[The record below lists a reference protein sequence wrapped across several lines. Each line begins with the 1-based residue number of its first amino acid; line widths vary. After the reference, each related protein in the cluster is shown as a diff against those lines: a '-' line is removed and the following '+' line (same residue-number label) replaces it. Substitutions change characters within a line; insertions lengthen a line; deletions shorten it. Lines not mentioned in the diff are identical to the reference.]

1 MDNIYVVITLAL
13 LLGFLI
19 LKEIGRKNKSN
30 LFFRIAAS
38 VFAILSLIFIALPI
52 SYNRTISTDNGN
64 IAVLLTEGYH
74 QDSLDKW
81 KGVSLYSTDLDI
93 TKKDKKVQYIPDID
107 YFLASKP
114 DYQTLHI
121 LGYGLESN
129 EIKSLKNKN
138 LIFHPSALEN
148 GVSSIS
154 WPGKIRSGE
163 QLLVQGRY
171 NNTTGS
177 EVKLI
182 LEGLGT
188 NLDSVIIRKETWND
202 FELKCIPKHLD
213 KAVYSLLAIADND
226 TLSREELPVLVKE
239 SETMRVLI
247 LASSPDFEN
256 KFLKNW
262 LSEQGYSVSL
272 RTTISTEKYSTEF
285 LNSRKNDL
293 NRINTTLLNDFDILI
308 GDMSELSRLSNT
320 ENQAVQNQINNG
332 MGLIIKADAAEPG
345 NGFYRNAFILQ
356 ESRKVIP
363 KSIKLSWEGHSAIKT
378 VLQGGNSIEILAQ
391 TGTQSLVKN
400 ESGDILTN
408 SKLSGKG
415 RMLLT
420 VINDSY
426 TWILGNNM
434 EDYAS
439 FWSYILEKA
448 GRKKE
453 TSESFVINS
462 FPVINSK
469 TGIEFQSETSVTPG
483 IQVNKESIPFKQ
495 HPVMSFLK
503 TGLFWPAQPG
513 WQSIQSGSADT
524 NWFFVFKENAWN
536 VVKASEKLINTRNF
550 IEQSEE
556 KITSEKEATEVYE
569 DTVPSIWFYILF
581 LLCCTYLWLEVKL
594 S

>member
-1 MDNIYVVITLAL
+1 MDKIYIVITLAL
-13 LLGFLI
+13 LLGFI
-19 LKEIGRKNKSN
+19 LYKEIGRKNKSN
-30 LFFRIAAS
+30 LSFRIAAS
-38 VFAILSLIFIALPI
+38 VFAILSLLFIALPI
-52 SYNRTISTDNGN
+52 SFNRTISTDNSN
-64 IAVLLTEGYH
+64 IAILLTEGYH

-81 KGVSLYSTDLDI
+81 KSVSLFSTDIEI

-107 YFLASKP
+107 YFLASRP

-129 EIKSLKNKN
+129 EIKSLKTKN

-148 GVSSIS
+148 GVNSIS
-154 WPGKIRSGE
+154 WPGKIHSGE

-182 LEGLGT
+182 LQGLGT

-213 KAVYSLLAIADND
+213 KAVYSLLTIVDND

-239 SETMRVLI
+239 RETLRVLI

-262 LSEQGYSVSL
+262 LSEQGYRVSI
-272 RTTISTEKYSTEF
+272 RTTISSAKYSTEF

-308 GDMSELSRLSNT
+308 GDMSELSHLSST
-320 ENQAVQNQINNG
+320 ENQAVQNQVNNG

-345 NGFYRNAFILQ
+345 NGFYRKAFILR
-356 ESRKVIP
+356 ESKKVIP
-363 KSIKLSWEGHSAIKT
+363 KTIKLSWEGHSAIKT
-378 VLQGGNSIEILAQ
+378 VLQGGNSIEIIAQ
-391 TGTQSLVKN
+391 YGTQSLVKN
-400 ESGDILTN
+400 ASGDILLN

-420 VINDSY
+420 IINDSF

-434 EDYAS
+434 EDYSS

-453 TSESFVINS
+453 NVESFAIDNL
-462 FPVINSK
+462 PVINKK
-469 TGIEFQSETSVTPG
+469 TGIEFQSETGTIPG
-483 IQVNKESIPFKQ
+483 IQINKESITFKQ
-495 HPVMSFLK
+495 HPVMSFLQ
-503 TGLFWPAQPG
+503 TGLFWPAHPG
-513 WQSIQSGSADT
+513 WQSIQSESADT
-524 NWFFVFKENAWN
+524 NWFYVFDKNAWN
-536 VVKASEKLINTRNF
+536 VVKASEKLKNTRIF
-550 IEQSEE
+550 IKRSEE
-556 KITSEKEATEVYE
+556 KITSEKEAIEVYE

>member
-1 MDNIYVVITLAL
+1 MDKIYIVITLAL
-13 LLGFLI
+13 LLGFI
-19 LKEIGRKNKSN
+19 LYKEIGRKNKSN
-30 LFFRIAAS
+30 LIFRIAAS
-38 VFAILSLIFIALPI
+38 VFAILSLLFIALPI
-52 SYNRTISTDNGN
+52 SFNRTISTDNSN
-64 IAVLLTEGYH
+64 IAILLTEGYH

-81 KGVSLYSTDLDI
+81 KSVSLFSTDIEI

-107 YFLASKP
+107 YFLASRP

-129 EIKSLKNKN
+129 EIKSLKTKN

-148 GVSSIS
+148 GVNSIS
-154 WPGKIRSGE
+154 WPGKIHSGE

-182 LEGLGT
+182 LQGLGT

-213 KAVYSLLAIADND
+213 KAVYSLLTIVDND

-239 SETMRVLI
+239 RETLRVLI

-262 LSEQGYSVSL
+262 LSEQGYRVSI
-272 RTTISTEKYSTEF
+272 RTTISSAKYSTEF

-308 GDMSELSRLSNT
+308 GDMSELSHLSST
-320 ENQAVQNQINNG
+320 ENQAVQNQVNNG

-345 NGFYRNAFILQ
+345 NGFYRKAFILR
-356 ESRKVIP
+356 ESKKVIP
-363 KSIKLSWEGHSAIKT
+363 KTIKLSWEGHSAIKT
-378 VLQGGNSIEILAQ
+378 VLQGGNSIEIIAQ
-391 TGTQSLVKN
+391 YGTQSLVKN
-400 ESGDILTN
+400 ASGDILLN

-420 VINDSY
+420 IINDSF

-434 EDYAS
+434 EDYSS

-453 TSESFVINS
+453 NVESFAIDNL
-462 FPVINSK
+462 PVINKK
-469 TGIEFQSETSVTPG
+469 TGIEFQSETGTIPG
-483 IQVNKESIPFKQ
+483 IQINKESITFKQ
-495 HPVMSFLK
+495 HPVMSFLQ
-503 TGLFWPAQPG
+503 TGLFWPAHPG
-513 WQSIQSGSADT
+513 WQSIQSESVDT
-524 NWFFVFKENAWN
+524 NWFYVFDKNAWN
-536 VVKASEKLINTRNF
+536 VVKASEKLKNTRIF
-550 IEQSEE
+550 IKRSEE
-556 KITSEKEATEVYE
+556 KITSEKEAIEVYE

>member
-1 MDNIYVVITLAL
+1 MDKIYIIITLAL

-19 LKEIGRKNKSN
+19 FKEIGRKNKSN
-30 LFFRIAAS
+30 LIFRIAAS
-38 VFAILSLIFIALPI
+38 IFAILSLLFIALPI
-52 SYNRTISTDNGN
+52 SYNRTVSTDNGN
-64 IAVLLTEGYH
+64 IAILLTEGYH

-81 KGVSLYSTDLDI
+81 KGVSLFSTNIEI

-129 EIKSLKNKN
+129 EIKSLKTKS

-171 NNTTGS
+171 NNTSGS

-182 LEGLGT
+182 LQGLGT

-202 FELKCIPKHLD
+202 FKLTCIPKHLD
-213 KAVYSLLAIADND
+213 KAVYFLLAIADND

-239 SETMRVLI
+239 NEKMRVLI

-272 RTTISTEKYSTEF
+272 RTTISTAKYSTEF

-308 GDMSELSRLSNT
+308 GDMSELSRLSST
-320 ENQAVQNQINNG
+320 ENQAVQNQVNNG
-332 MGLIIKADAAEPG
+332 MGLIIKADAADPG
-345 NGFYRNAFILQ
+345 NGFYRNAFILR
-356 ESRKVIP
+356 ESKKVIP
-363 KSIKLSWEGHSAIKT
+363 KSIKLTWEGHSAIKT
-378 VLQGGNSIEILAQ
+378 VLQGGNSMEIIAQ
-391 TGTQSLVKN
+391 SGTQSLVKN

-434 EDYAS
+434 EDYSS

-453 TSESFVINS
+453 TSERFVINS
-462 FPVINSK
+462 LPVINRE
-469 TGIEFQSETSVTPG
+469 TGIEFQSETGITPG
-483 IQVNKESIPFKQ
+483 IQVNKESIAFKQ
-495 HPVMSFLK
+495 HPMMSFMQ
-503 TGLFWPAQPG
+503 TGLFWPSQPG
-513 WQSIQSGSADT
+513 WQSIQSKSADI
-524 NWFFVFKENAWN
+524 NWLYVFKKNAWN
-536 VVKASEKLINTRNF
+536 VVKASEKLKNTRIF
-550 IEQSEE
+550 IERSEE
-556 KITSEKEATEVYE
+556 KITSEKEAMKVYE